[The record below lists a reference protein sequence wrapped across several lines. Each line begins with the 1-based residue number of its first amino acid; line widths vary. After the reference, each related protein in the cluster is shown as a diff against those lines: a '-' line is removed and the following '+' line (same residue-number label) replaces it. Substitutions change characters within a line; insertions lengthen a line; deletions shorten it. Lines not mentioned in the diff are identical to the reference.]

1 MEPNYEVDHINQINR
16 CPMTTTRW
24 KTTQTVGCLIAGCL
38 ASIAI
43 LQPEAAGTAEQAPA
57 KIVYLEDVAY
67 GRLNGAGL
75 LADIAYPE
83 SKEPLPAIISVH
95 GGRWVGGHKRDA
107 STIKVE
113 QWAGFGFF
121 AMSIDYRLKYCTPAP
136 ACYQDFQC
144 ANRYVHAHAKK
155 FNVDPNRI
163 FLIGQSAG
171 GHMVSL
177 AATLG
182 DGPYPRTGGWEKESN
197 DFRAAISVAA
207 AYDFVALDW
216 GALWTPPGVPVD
228 EARALASPTKHVTK
242 TSKPLLIL
250 HSDNDR
256 SVPIDNALTMIDVL
270 KKAEARH
277 TFHRYPEMGHMGIN
291 DEVIKQSLAFIKEV
305 SAKPVDEKGP

>member
-1 MEPNYEVDHINQINR
+1 MQHNFLHR
-16 CPMTTTRW
+16 F
-24 KTTQTVGCLIAGCL
+24 GSLGLGL
-38 ASIAI
+38 ASGLLVISLAASSIAE
-43 LQPEAAGTAEQAPA
+43 PDVVKAGGQSDL
-57 KIVYLEDVAY
+57 KIVHREDVVY
-67 GRLNGAGL
+67 GRVHGAGL

-121 AMSIDYRLKYCTPAP
+121 AMSIDYRLKNCTPAP

-144 ANRYVHAHAKK
+144 AIRYVHAHAKEY
-155 FNVDPNRI
+155 NIDTSRI

-182 DGPYPRTGGWEKESN
+182 DGAYPRTGGWEKESN
-197 DFRAAISVAA
+197 EFRAAVSVAA
-207 AYDFVALDW
+207 AYDLVTLDW
-216 GALWTPPGVPVD
+216 GNLWTPPGVAPD
-228 EARALASPTKHVTK
+228 EARALASPTRHVK
-242 TSKPLLIL
+242 AKSKPLLVL

-256 SVPIDNALTMIDVL
+256 SVPIANALAMIDVL
-270 KKAEARH
+270 EKAGARH
-277 TFHRYPEMGHMGIN
+277 TFHRYREMGHMGIN
-291 DEVIKQSLAFIKEV
+291 DEVIARGREFIKEI
-305 SAKPVDEKGP
+305 SAKPSEQ